1 MGVRRWTSARRTSKS
16 CCREREKDRQTGS
29 HITSNRVSNAHYD
42 EATFTATLDAKAAVW
57 KDIANTFTVDF
68 GKVQLPPAAL
78 RTEGALSAA
87 VNFDD
92 TVSIDLTQTVT
103 NPVIFSTTVGASGFD
118 LTVSCLDCGTKG
130 TLDVSGHVTVDWF
143 TVTELSVEAS
153 PENFEARLQLGVKV
167 KGKANG
173 PAASFT
179 KQLLSAGL
187 GGFSVC
193 CSGSVFGGRVLTCA
207 CRFLGFSRWALPSTM
222 RLASARLSRAPPSSA
237 TACSQRCDDSP
248 ALPWP
253 FVGANRH
260 ICTSRSAT
268 TPSSKRT

>member
-1 MGVRRWTSARRTSKS
+1 MS
-16 CCREREKDRQTGS
+16 D
-29 HITSNRVSNAHYD
+29 RVSNAHYD

-68 GKVQLPPAAL
+68 GKVQLPPVAL
-78 RTEGALSAA
+78 RSDDTFSAA

-92 TVSIDLTQTVT
+92 SVSIDLTQTVT
-103 NPVIFSTTVGASGFD
+103 NPVIFSTTAAASGFD

-130 TLDVSGHVTVDWF
+130 RLDVSGHVAVDWF
-143 TVTELSVEAS
+143 TVTALTVEAS

-167 KGKANG
+167 NGKANG

-193 CSGSVFGGRVLTCA
+193 CGRGGGSVFEGRLLTCA
-207 CRFLGFSRWALPSTM
+207 CRFLGSSRWALPSTM
-222 RLASARLSRAPPSSA
+222 RLASARLSTAPPS
-237 TACSQRCDDSP
+237 
-248 ALPWP
+248 
-253 FVGANRH
+253 
-260 ICTSRSAT
+260 
-268 TPSSKRT
+268 